1 MSPTGAVLHG
11 RALHLINRRRGL
23 ALGRDQFVALV
34 GPGKPFAC
42 VLDLALRKLV
52 RSVAEGILVCKH
64 YGSSALTMAMPAVAV
79 CLLAGAPGLARIC
92 VSWQHW
98 LAAADAALV
107 LRGLP
112 LAVRGS
118 P

>member
-1 MSPTGAVLHG
+1 MGAVLHG
-11 RALHLINRRRGL
+11 RALQLINRRRGL
-23 ALGRDQFVALV
+23 ALGSDEFVALAE
-34 GPGKPFAC
+34 PGKPFAC
-42 VLDLALRKLV
+42 VLDLALRKRV

-64 YGSSALTMAMPAVAV
+64 YGFSALTMAMPAVAV
-79 CLLAGAPGLARIC
+79 CWLAGVPGLALIC

-98 LAAADAALV
+98 LAAADVALV

-112 LAVRGS
+112 LAVRGL